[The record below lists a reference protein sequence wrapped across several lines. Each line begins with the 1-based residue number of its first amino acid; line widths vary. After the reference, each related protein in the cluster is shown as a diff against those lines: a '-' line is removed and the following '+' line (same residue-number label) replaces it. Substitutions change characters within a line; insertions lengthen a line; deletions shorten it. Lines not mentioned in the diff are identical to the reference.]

1 MGFSGRFAL
10 VLGLWVAAVALTLLA
25 SVWAWGTPDTAAVR
39 LVTALGVLAA
49 VSGLVRHVGRTNVTV
64 ARFVEALGHGDFATR
79 FNGRG
84 GAGFD
89 ALGDALDDAMR
100 RLQAERSRGAEEQRF
115 LDALVDDAPVAILT
129 VDAAGVALAN
139 KAARRLFDG
148 HEGAQLGDFAAYGE
162 AFAQR
167 LSAPGASAQEVL
179 PLRLPDGTQR
189 AIVRTAALERLGAP
203 VRVVTVEPIQR
214 TLDALQVETQS
225 DLVRILTHEI
235 GNSLTPVTSLAATAS
250 ALLEEDEPD
259 LGEARLAVA
268 TLTRRAESLRRF
280 IDGYRAVARPP
291 EPRLR
296 RFEAQPFASELARL
310 FAVEWTDRRLEL
322 AIDADLQLDADPDLL
337 AQALINLLRNAA
349 QASKGRVRLA
359 MRPGVIEVEDD
370 GPGVPAAVR
379 GDIFLP
385 FFTTRP
391 SGSGIGLN
399 LVRQIA
405 VAHGWRVEVDTGALG
420 GALFRL
426 IGEAA
431 G

>member
-1 MGFSGRFAL
+1 MGSSRRFAL
-10 VLGLWVAAVALTLLA
+10 VLAGWVGALALALLA
-25 SVWAWGTPDTAAVR
+25 SVWAWATPDTGAVR
-39 LVTALGVLAA
+39 VVTALGVLAA
-49 VSGLVRHVGRTNVTV
+49 VWGLVRHVERTNVTV

-89 ALGDALDDAMR
+89 ALGEALDTAMK
-100 RLQAERSRGAEEQRF
+100 RLQAERSRGAEELRF

-129 VDAAGVALAN
+129 VEGSGVSLAN
-139 KAARRLFDG
+139 KAARRLFGDMD
-148 HEGAQLGDFAAYGE
+148 ATQLSDFAVFGD
-162 AFAQR
+162 AFAHR
-167 LSAPGASAQEVL
+167 LAASETTPQDVLALQLPGGA
-179 PLRLPDGTQR
+179 QR
-189 AIVRTAALERLGAP
+189 AIVRTASLERLGVP

-225 DLVRILTHEI
+225 DLVRVLTHEI

-250 ALLEEDEPD
+250 ALLEEDTPD
-259 LGEARLAVA
+259 LARARLAVS

-291 EPRLR
+291 EPRVR
-296 RFEAQPFASELARL
+296 RFAAEPFAAELARL
-310 FAVEWTDRRLEL
+310 FAVEWTGHALEL
-322 AIDADLQLDADPDLL
+322 VVEPGLQIDADPDLL

-349 QASKGRVRLA
+349 QASAGRVRLA
-359 MRPGVIEVEDD
+359 MRSGAIEVEDD
-370 GPGVPAAVR
+370 GPGVPDGIR

-391 SGSGIGLN
+391 GGSGIGLN

-405 VAHGWRVEVDTGALG
+405 VAHGWRVEVATGTIG
-420 GALFRL
+420 GALLRL
-426 IGEAA
+426 VSEPRH
-431 G
+431 